1 MNKVSFALVENIQS
15 EKKLINLLN
24 SLLKKKE
31 NIIIDFNEKIEVKP
45 STISLLKEF
54 ELKFEQIDKSF
65 ILVSANNKLQKWAD
79 VVIPTIKEAQDYL
92 EMEEIQRQLKF

>member
-1 MNKVSFALVENIQS
+1 MNKVSFALVEDIQS

-24 SLLKKKE
+24 ALLKKKE
-31 NIIIDFNEKIEVKP
+31 NIIIDLNNKIDVKS

-65 ILVSANNKLQKWAD
+65 ILVSANNELQKRVD
-79 VVIPTIKEAQDYL
+79 VVVPTIKEAQDYL

>member
-1 MNKVSFALVENIQS
+1 MNKVSFALVEDIHS

-24 SLLKKKE
+24 ALLKKKE
-31 NIIIDFNEKIEVKP
+31 NIIIDLNNKIDVKS

-65 ILVSANNKLQKWAD
+65 ILVSANNELQKRVD
-79 VVIPTIKEAQDYL
+79 VVVPTIKEAQDYL